1 MRSLSVGGAIL
12 ALVGCAW
19 ADVSVEDVLARRQGS
34 SVNLRVTVNNPAGTT
49 QKGPVKVV
57 LFVRQTNSDPWQTVK
72 TWTNIQKLGAG
83 ERVSRDYFD
92 ENNATLKALAE
103 SGAFE
108 VRATAQGPGAPKVG
122 ERVYSWKDT
131 MKGK

>member
-1 MRSLSVGGAIL
+1 MQKYLVSAAIL
-12 ALVGCAW
+12 ALAGGAW
-19 ADVSVEDVLARRQGS
+19 ADVAVEDLLARREGS
-34 SVNLRVTVNNPAGTT
+34 SVNLRVTVNNPAGKT

-57 LFVRQTNSDPWQTVK
+57 LFVRQTSSDSWQAVK

-83 ERVSRDYFD
+83 DRVSRDYFD

-108 VRATAQGPGAPKVG
+108 VRATAEGPGAPKVG

>member
-1 MRSLSVGGAIL
+1 MQKFLVSAAVL
-12 ALVGCAW
+12 ALAGCAW
-19 ADVSVEDVLARRQGS
+19 ADVAVEDLLARREGS
-34 SVNLRVTVNNPAGTT
+34 SVNLRVTVNNPAGKT

-57 LFVRQTNSDPWQTVK
+57 LFVRQTSSDSWQAVK

-108 VRATAQGPGAPKVG
+108 VRATAEGPGAPKVG

>member
-1 MRSLSVGGAIL
+1 MRNLLVGGAIL

-19 ADVSVEDVLARRQGS
+19 ADVAVEDVLARRQGS
-34 SVNLRVTVNNPAGTT
+34 SVNLRVTVNNPGGRT

-57 LFVRQTNSDPWQTVK
+57 LFVRQTDSDPWQTVK

>member
-1 MRSLSVGGAIL
+1 MRSLLVGGAIL